1 MSKLSTLQITVLFAV
16 ALGAAGVGG
25 HALWRH
31 LSAPKPPVMALQG
44 VDPAIVKLI
53 RAQQDLVR
61 QEPYS
66 GGAWGALGKVLYAHA
81 FVPQANA
88 CFEKAERY
96 DSQEP
101 RWPYLRA
108 LCFLQEDPNVS
119 HALPDLKRAAVLTG
133 DSPDAPRLRLAEVLL
148 DAGQMKDAAAL
159 LQQAIQHDPGSAR
172 SLLDLGRLAL
182 LSGNL
187 TAAREDL
194 TKSYQVDTSIRATQV
209 LLAQVI
215 GRLGNAAVSTALAK
229 QAAGVPEVN
238 DWPDPYKAEA
248 LQMAVG
254 RIAETQ
260 HGEQLVS
267 TGQFAEAI
275 TQMQQTVAQY
285 PDAAR
290 AWMLLGA
297 AYTGSGD
304 PAAGESALRKSLS
317 LDPNSIECTNHLGN
331 ALAREGHISEAAACF
346 TKALAGSPRSAEY
359 HFNLGV
365 CLYLQHKTAAAIQE
379 FEAAVQIEPNAVK
392 NHASLGDALAQG
404 HQTAA
409 AIQQYQIGL
418 KLHPR
423 DRILERSL
431 ARLQNAPAH

>member
-1 MSKLSTLQITVLFAV
+1 MKSFFEDARAHEFSPRNEERRIEHGYYETV
-16 ALGAAGVGG
+16 
-25 HALWRH
+25 
-31 LSAPKPPVMALQG
+31 
-44 VDPAIVKLI
+44 
-53 RAQQDLVR
+53 
-61 QEPYS
+61 
-66 GGAWGALGKVLYAHA
+66 
-81 FVPQANA
+81 
-88 CFEKAERY
+88 EKDHGRIETR
-96 DSQEP
+96 
-101 RWPYLRA
+101 RCWM
-108 LCFLQEDPNVS
+108 V
-119 HALPDLKRAAVLTG
+119 TG
-133 DSPDAPRLRLAEVLL
+133 L
-148 DAGQMKDAAAL
+148 DWLEQKDEWA
-159 LQQAIQHDPGSAR
+159 
-172 SLLDLGRLAL
+172 
-182 LSGNL
+182 
-187 TAAREDL
+187 
-194 TKSYQVDTSIRATQV
+194 
-209 LLAQVI
+209 
-215 GRLGNAAVSTALAK
+215 GNAAVSTALAK
-229 QAAGVPEVN
+229 QAAGVPEAN
-238 DWPDPYKAEA
+238 DWPDPFRNEA
-248 LQMAVG
+248 LQMVVG
-254 RIAETQ
+254 KIAEIQ
-260 HGEQLVS
+260 RGEQLVS

-275 TQMQQTVAQY
+275 TQMQQIVAQY

-379 FEAAVQIEPNAVK
+379 FKAAVQIEPNAVK

>member
-16 ALGAAGVGG
+16 ALGAAGAGG
-25 HALWRH
+25 YALWRH

-96 DSQEP
+96 DPQEP

-159 LQQAIQHDPGSAR
+159 LQQAIRHDPGSAR
-172 SLLDLGRLAL
+172 ALLDLGRLAL

-187 TAAREDL
+187 TAARDDL
-194 TKSYQVDTSIRATQV
+194 TKSYQIDTSIRATQV

-229 QAAGVPEVN
+229 QAAGVPEAN

-331 ALAREGHISEAAACF
+331 ALAREGHISE
-346 TKALAGSPRSAEY
+346 KATRCGTRPAPECSRTALPPPVCPPCATAPALVRSWRIST
-359 HFNLGV
+359 
-365 CLYLQHKTAAAIQE
+365 TAALWTSPSSTDGCDIRRTPCPGHLRRKPGSVRVSECRAGPRLRRHIQ
-379 FEAAVQIEPNAVK
+379 
-392 NHASLGDALAQG
+392 
-404 HQTAA
+404 
-409 AIQQYQIGL
+409 
-418 KLHPR
+418 
-423 DRILERSL
+423 
-431 ARLQNAPAH
+431 